1 MGGQADKQEKGYD
14 DEPAVAVEFPAF
26 ITRES
31 VGPGFSR
38 VRPGVDED
46 GVAGSSVLS
55 VELRKEAPAIGRRQR
70 GDPRGFGYSRQE
82 MKYALHG
89 AISFYSFSCRELSLA

>member
-1 MGGQADKQEKGYD
+1 MELLADGGSFHARDGGFLED
-14 DEPAVAVEFPAF
+14 VILDVDEPAVAVEFPAF

-46 GVAGSSVLS
+46 GVAGSSLLS
-55 VELRKEAPAIGRRQR
+55 VKLRKEAPAIGRRQR
-70 GDPRGFGYSRQE
+70 GDARGFGYSRYE
-82 MKYALHG
+82 IA
-89 AISFYSFSCRELSLA
+89 ELDKRL